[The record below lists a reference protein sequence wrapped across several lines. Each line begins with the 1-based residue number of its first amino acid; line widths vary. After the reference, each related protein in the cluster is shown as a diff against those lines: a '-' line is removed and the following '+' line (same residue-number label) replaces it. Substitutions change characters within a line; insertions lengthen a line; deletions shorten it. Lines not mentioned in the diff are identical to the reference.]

1 MMERR
6 VLVVDDEEGIR
17 GALEQLLEYEGV
29 TARCVS
35 SASEALKVYPTFN
48 PHVTF
53 LDVKMAGMDGIEA
66 LKSIRETDP
75 NAHVIMISGHGTIQ
89 TAMEATRLGAYDFLE
104 KPLDTDRVLLAL
116 RRVFEKVDLQSE
128 NVRLRQTIEDRYRI
142 VGDSSAIKGMLQT
155 VEKVAPTASR
165 VLITGENGSGKELIA
180 RAIHNGSPRAAR
192 PFIEVNCAAIPS
204 ELIESEL
211 FGHVKGSFTGAIQDR
226 AGKFELAHEGT
237 LFLDEVGDL
246 SLAAQAKL
254 LRTLQEDVITRIG
267 APDSVEVD
275 VRVIAATNKLLEQE
289 IAEGR
294 FREDLFYRLNVVPIH
309 VPPLSERRD
318 DIPALVEY
326 FRDDLTSKGKLQA
339 KEFDTGAVEALCRRN
354 WPGNVRELRNAV
366 ERLLILSSGESVSK
380 ADIDTLGGGIGKGSL
395 ADFEGEG
402 TFEQFRQSAEKAFLQ
417 AKLEENGW
425 NVSET
430 ARRLAMPRSNL
441 YKKIEKYGLERSP

>member
-1 MMERR
+1 MERR

-155 VEKVAPTASR
+155 VEKVAPT
-165 VLITGENGSGKELIA
+165 
-180 RAIHNGSPRAAR
+180 
-192 PFIEVNCAAIPS
+192 
-204 ELIESEL
+204 
-211 FGHVKGSFTGAIQDR
+211 
-226 AGKFELAHEGT
+226 
-237 LFLDEVGDL
+237 
-246 SLAAQAKL
+246 
-254 LRTLQEDVITRIG
+254 
-267 APDSVEVD
+267 
-275 VRVIAATNKLLEQE
+275 
-289 IAEGR
+289 
-294 FREDLFYRLNVVPIH
+294 
-309 VPPLSERRD
+309 
-318 DIPALVEY
+318 
-326 FRDDLTSKGKLQA
+326 
-339 KEFDTGAVEALCRRN
+339 
-354 WPGNVRELRNAV
+354 
-366 ERLLILSSGESVSK
+366 
-380 ADIDTLGGGIGKGSL
+380 
-395 ADFEGEG
+395 
-402 TFEQFRQSAEKAFLQ
+402 
-417 AKLEENGW
+417 
-425 NVSET
+425 
-430 ARRLAMPRSNL
+430 
-441 YKKIEKYGLERSP
+441 